1 MTSHQFLAPRL
12 KKAVVF
18 AAAVGLLAGCGIRVS
33 DSEVVNAA
41 SQGATIEGVTGTGTG
56 ASDLGTGAV
65 GDLGATGTGG
75 AGGAVPTTTD
85 ATTPGT
91 ATGPAT
97 GTGTAAATGTGTTGT
112 GTATGQKPGTGA
124 KDPNRAA
131 TTTSGKCTK
140 SLSPIVIGQ
149 TGAFSG
155 LVGQST
161 GNIRVGLAVG
171 VKYLNDRGGIACH
184 PVILHQKDDGSD
196 PSKAAANINDLVK
209 NKKAVALVGLNEE
222 IVMAAAA
229 AEARRLGVPIIGG
242 DQVAPEWYTDP
253 NVFPIGGSGVPVFG
267 GPMATV
273 AKATGLSKFG
283 LLYCV
288 EASACGTIN
297 DHFEEMAD
305 FAKGTVA
312 FKQAVSLTQTDF
324 TSACQ
329 GAKAAGVE
337 VLFLSVDASSVQRA
351 ARNCKNIGYAPPLVS
366 VSITIAPSVVAD
378 PNVRAASLYVGAP
391 HAPYVGTGT
400 PALDEF
406 HAAFKKYTG
415 KVAQDQPMM
424 YGWVDALY
432 FARAIENLPLAIRS
446 GTITTA
452 IILDGVYSL
461 KNETLGGLIPPMT
474 FTRGKVAPF
483 VNCYSALRIGK
494 DGVTSPTGNKP
505 VCNS

>member
-1 MTSHQFLAPRL
+1 MTLHQSGTERL
-12 KKAVVF
+12 KKAVVC
-18 AAAVGLLAGCGIRVS
+18 AAALALLAGCGIRVS

-41 SQGATIEGVTGTGTG
+41 SQGATVEGVSTSGTP
-56 ASDLGTGAV
+56 DLGTG
-65 GDLGATGTGG
+65 DLGAIGTGQTGG
-75 AGGAVPTTTD
+75 AAASTD
-85 ATTPGT
+85 TVTGPRPGVSAPGT
-91 ATGPAT
+91 ATS
-97 GTGTAAATGTGTTGT
+97 AA
-112 GTATGQKPGTGA
+112 GTGA
-124 KDPNRAA
+124 GAVSPGA
-131 TTTSGKCTK
+131 TTTAKPSSGGTAPNVSTTTRGKCTK
-140 SLSPIVIGQ
+140 ALSPIVIGQ

-161 GNIRVGLAVG
+161 GNIRIGLAVG
-171 VKYLNDRGGIACH
+171 VRWLNDNGGIACH

-209 NKKAVALVGLNEE
+209 NKKAIALVGLNEE

-229 AEARRLGVPIIGG
+229 AEARRLNVPIIGG

-267 GPMATV
+267 GPLSVITKM
-273 AKATGLSKFG
+273 TGLKKYG

-297 DHFEEMAD
+297 DHFEEMA
-305 FAKGTVA
+305 KVA
-312 FKQAVSLTQTDF
+312 GGEVLLKQGVSLTQTDF

-329 GAKAAGVE
+329 SAKAAGVE

-351 ARNCKNIGYAPPLVS
+351 ARNCKSIGYAPPYVS

-378 PNVRAASLYVGAP
+378 PNVQAATLWVGAP
-391 HAPYVGTGT
+391 HAPYVGAGT
-400 PALDEF
+400 PAFDQF

-424 YGWVDALY
+424 FGWVDALY

-452 IILDGVYSL
+452 IVLDGVYSL

-483 VNCYSALRIGK
+483 VNCYSVLRIGK
-494 DGVTSPTGNKP
+494 DGVTSPTGIKP
-505 VCNS
+505 VCNA

>member
-1 MTSHQFLAPRL
+1 MTPHQPVTIRM
-12 KKAVVF
+12 KRAVVF
-18 AAAVGLLAGCGIRVS
+18 AAAVALLAGCGIRVS

-41 SQGATIEGVTGTGTG
+41 SQGATVEGVTATG
-56 ASDLGTGAV
+56 APDLGSGEV
-65 GDLGATGTGG
+65 GDLGATGTGDVDG
-75 AGGAVPTTTD
+75 TVPANNGT
-85 ATTPGT
+85 TTPGT
-91 ATGPAT
+91 GTGPAAAASGTKTST
-97 GTGTAAATGTGTTGT
+97 GPGAVAPGSATGTAAQPGSTGTSANAGV
-112 GTATGQKPGTGA
+112 TAG
-124 KDPNRAA
+124 
-131 TTTSGKCTK
+131 GKCTK
-140 SLSPIVIGQ
+140 ALSPIIIGQ

-171 VKYLNDRGGIACH
+171 VKHLNENGGIACH

-196 PSKAAANINDLVK
+196 PSKAAANVNDLVK

-229 AEARRLGVPIIGG
+229 AEARRLNVPIIGG
-242 DQVAPEWYTDP
+242 DQVAPEWYTDT
-253 NVFPIGGSGVPVFG
+253 NVFPIGGSAVPVFG
-267 GPMATV
+267 GPLAAVT
-273 AKATGLSKFG
+273 KATGLKKFG

-297 DHFEEMAD
+297 DNFEAMSKPA
-305 FAKGTVA
+305 GGQVLM
-312 FKQAVSLTQTDF
+312 KQAVSLTQTDF

-329 GAKAAGVE
+329 SAKAAGVE
-337 VLFLSVDASSVQRA
+337 VLYLSVDASSVQRA
-351 ARNCKNIGYAPPLVS
+351 ARNCKSIGYAPPYVS
-366 VSITIAPSVVAD
+366 VSIATAPSVVAD
-378 PNVRAASLYVGAP
+378 PNVQAATFWVGAP

-400 PALDEF
+400 PALDQF

-415 KVAQDQPMM
+415 RDAQDQPMM
-424 YGWVDALY
+424 YGWVDALF

-452 IILDGVYSL
+452 TILDGVYSL

-474 FTRGKVAPF
+474 FTRGKVPPL

-505 VCNS
+505 VCNA